1 MAKLRSKVKQ
11 PKEQFKRSV
20 TRSVG
25 GDIGIYII
33 LAIFGVIMVLPLV
46 YAIAQSLKPL
56 DELWVFPPRF
66 FVVNPTFKNFTDLFK
81 LMGDSWVPFSR
92 YIFNTA
98 FISVVGTAGNV
109 LFSAYAAYAIA
120 KIPFPG
126 RTFLFKIVVYS
137 LMFNSTVTGITNFIT
152 MSALGWV
159 DTYFAVI
166 VPAFCTTF
174 GLYLMKQFMETSVTD
189 AVLESARLDGASENK
204 IFWKIAMPM
213 VKPAWITLIIFAF
226 KDLWNSGANMYIY
239 SEQLKTFNY
248 AISQLVTSGI
258 SRSGVSAAATVVMM
272 IVPILVFVITQ
283 SNVIE
288 TMSASGMK
296 D

>member
-1 MAKLRSKVKQ
+1 MARLRSKGKQ
-11 PKEQFKRSV
+11 PQEQFKRSV

-25 GDIGIYII
+25 GDIGIYIL

-126 RTFLFKIVVYS
+126 RNFLFKIVVYS
-137 LMFNSTVTGITNFIT
+137 LMFNSTVTGITNFLT
-152 MSALGWV
+152 MSILGWV

-258 SRSGVSAAATVVMM
+258 SRSGVSSAATVVMM

>member
-126 RTFLFKIVVYS
+126 RNFLFKIVVYS

-248 AISQLVTSGI
+248 AISQIVTSGI

>member
-126 RTFLFKIVVYS
+126 RNFLFKIVVYS

-239 SEQLKTFNY
+239 SDQLKTFNY

>member
-1 MAKLRSKVKQ
+1 MARLRSKVKQ

-120 KIPFPG
+120 KVPFPG
-126 RTFLFKIVVYS
+126 RNFLFKIVVYS
-137 LMFNSTVTGITNFIT
+137 LMFNSTVTGITNFLT

-174 GLYLMKQFMETSVTD
+174 GLYLMKLFMETSVTD

-226 KDLWNSGANMYIY
+226 KGLWNSGANMYIY

-258 SRSGVSAAATVVMM
+258 SRSGVSSAATVVMM

>member
-126 RTFLFKIVVYS
+126 RNFMFKIVVYS

>member
-1 MAKLRSKVKQ
+1 MARLRSKVKQ

-81 LMGDSWVPFSR
+81 LMGESWVPFSR

-120 KIPFPG
+120 KVPFPG
-126 RTFLFKIVVYS
+126 RNFLFKIVVYS
-137 LMFNSTVTGITNFIT
+137 LMFNSTVTGITNFLT

-258 SRSGVSAAATVVMM
+258 SRSGVSSAATVVMM

>member
-120 KIPFPG
+120 NIPFPG
-126 RTFLFKIVVYS
+126 RNCLFKIVVYS

>member
-126 RTFLFKIVVYS
+126 RNFLFKIVVYS

-189 AVLESARLDGASENK
+189 AVLESARRDGASENK